1 MKVRRVRCPSC
12 KSLNTIKNGK
22 RRINDY
28 SLERKSRKTIQRYKC
43 KDCQRSFTTR
53 KKPRQRYSKDFMVEL
68 TRMHLEERMSYRVIS
83 KRIKEK
89 YSIRISKNTICKM
102 VNQIAKC
109 SKGDI
114 KIKQEYNPRWQ
125 GYLTVDDKYFS
136 VNGEKKLILIAT
148 DSSGDIVH
156 LEIFNEVE
164 QGKIDQ
170 FFYFIDK
177 HLKYPVIAITTD
189 LDEMLEKSISKQ
201 YGNKI
206 LHQKCLKHATDT
218 IDKII
223 QLKQKRKK
231 LQLTEKKDKE
241 EYLKKLFEY
250 QEAEKIYQ
258 LCKKALF
265 SSKTEISIALLNQLV
280 NYNQKYPALSKFFR
294 RHIDKLL
301 VHQKDRNIKKTNNIA
316 ENVNRRVMIRLKT
329 IESFKN
335 FSNAENYLNL
345 YKNYLRF
352 KPFTDCKGKNKFKNG
367 KSPLEV
373 CGVVLKSKD
382 WLKNALTFY

>member
-1 MKVRRVRCPSC
+1 
-12 KSLNTIKNGK
+12 
-22 RRINDY
+22 
-28 SLERKSRKTIQRYKC
+28 
-43 KDCQRSFTTR
+43 
-53 KKPRQRYSKDFMVEL
+53 MVEL

-206 LHQKCLKHATDT
+206 LHQKYLKHATDT

-231 LQLTEKKDKE
+231 LQLTEKK
-241 EYLKKLFEY
+241 
-250 QEAEKIYQ
+250 
-258 LCKKALF
+258 
-265 SSKTEISIALLNQLV
+265 
-280 NYNQKYPALSKFFR
+280 
-294 RHIDKLL
+294 
-301 VHQKDRNIKKTNNIA
+301 
-316 ENVNRRVMIRLKT
+316 
-329 IESFKN
+329 
-335 FSNAENYLNL
+335 
-345 YKNYLRF
+345 
-352 KPFTDCKGKNKFKNG
+352 G
-367 KSPLEV
+367 
-373 CGVVLKSKD
+373 
-382 WLKNALTFY
+382 